1 MSHDIKAQLKGLKHT
16 AVNPREDWLQN
27 NRALLLSQVR
37 NTVGAKH
44 ESSFNLNQVWSALS
58 IFLPTSFVY
67 NVMRPVAVLA
77 IVLMVGTSG
86 WIATVDASF
95 ESLPGDTLY
104 GAKRAVE
111 KTQLAL
117 TSLSGN
123 KTAETKLHATFA
135 LRRVSEVKKI
145 SVSSDPVKQAKVPEA
160 MADLKTEIQAVN
172 NSLDQVKPVV
182 SADTIKDVKKDTE
195 EVKAVLETI
204 KDNLQSAPISSE
216 SLAAVSEAKDLAKDT
231 AVKAV
236 EIIVDKH
243 LAGDTSVTKEEVK
256 KELDKTLASAATDIT
271 ENKQN
276 IEGVKTIVDAV
287 TTEVKGLVADSK
299 TLNSSVSTGTAQN
312 LTAQMTEIASTT
324 KAAAIQTDAAAVDG
338 DKKIAEAK
346 ILIGNNDLAQA
357 VAKVKEITAVSKSAE
372 KIKDDALQTV
382 QNVLPIVSVVKDAP
396 MPVSPTST
404 KIEVKIATSTE
415 VTSTTLPVQ
424 IIVSSTAHTAAN
436 TMAPAMKVVVPVK
449 K

>member
-1 MSHDIKAQLKGLKHT
+1 MMDIKSQLKTLKHT
-16 AVNPREDWLQN
+16 GANPRAEWLN
-27 NRALLLSQVR
+27 SNRSVLMSQIR
-37 NTVGAKH
+37 NTVDSKH
-44 ESSFNLNQVWSALS
+44 ESNFNINKVWSALS

-95 ESLPGDTLY
+95 EALPGDTLY

-111 KTQLAL
+111 KTQMAI

-123 KTAETKLHATFA
+123 KTAETKLHSEFA
-135 LRRVSEVKKI
+135 KRRASEVKKI
-145 SVSSDPVKQAKVPEA
+145 SASTDPAKQAKVPEA
-160 MADLKTEIQAVN
+160 MADLKTEMQAVSA
-172 NSLDQVKPVV
+172 SLDQVKPAV
-182 SADTIKDVKKDTE
+182 SADTIKGVKTDTE
-195 EVKAVLETI
+195 EVKAVLETV
-204 KDNLQSAPISSE
+204 KDNLQSASAGSI

-243 LAGDTSVTKEEVK
+243 LAGDTSVTKEDVK

-276 IEGVKTIVDAV
+276 VEGVKTIVDAV

-299 TLNSSVSTGTAQN
+299 TLNSTVSTGTAKN
-312 LTAQMTEIASTT
+312 LTAQMTEIASST
-324 KAAAIQTDAAAVDG
+324 KAAAVQTDAAAVDG

-346 ILIGNNDLAQA
+346 VMIGNNDLTQA

-372 KIKDDALQTV
+372 KIKDTALLTV
-382 QNVLPIVSVVKDAP
+382 QNVMPSVNVVKDGTLFAA
-396 MPVSPTST
+396 TSST
-404 KIEVKIATSTE
+404 QIEVKIN
-415 VTSTTLPVQ
+415 TSTTATNTLPLQ
-424 IIVSSTAHTAAN
+424 IIVTSSAPTAA
-436 TMAPAMKVVVPVK
+436 TAPVLK